1 MPNVEAAMSLE
12 TQAVLEIA
20 RFFASQP
27 TPEQIIEFHASPETA
42 DRLYAL
48 IAAEREGAISEDE
61 RRELDSYEAI
71 EHIIIHTKAEARRK
85 LRQQAS

>member
-1 MPNVEAAMSLE
+1 MSLE
-12 TQAVLEIA
+12 SQAMLEIA

-27 TPEQIIEFHASPETA
+27 TPEQIMEFHASTDVN
-42 DRLYAL
+42 DRLAML
-48 IAAEREGAISEDE
+48 IASEKAGTINPDE

-85 LRQQAS
+85 MRQQAS